1 MPVES
6 SKNLSGNSTKTYGK
20 RELLSY
26 LFFRLYSLGCSHH
39 HRVPPRFDGR
49 TRHDRTERRDSAFEK
64 QMESLTDS
72 YMNWSLNLATKSSP
86 VEDASAGSITV
97 NIIGLYSKQS
107 GPTCV

>member
-6 SKNLSGNSTKTYGK
+6 SKHLSRNLTKTYGK
-20 RELLSY
+20 CELLSC
-26 LFFRLYSLGCSHH
+26 LFCRLYSLGCSHH

-72 YMNWSLNLATKSSP
+72 YMNWSLKTKSSP

-97 NIIGLYSKQS
+97 NIVGLYSKQS
-107 GPTCV
+107 DPASV